1 MFIWSLQEKE
11 EIMSGKFE
19 LKKGKSGKFMFN
31 LKAVNGQVIL
41 TSQTYTSKVAA
52 KNGIESVRTNGSK
65 DASFEQKAS
74 KNGEPYFVLLAANKQ
89 IIGKSEMYSSKA
101 SMLNGIAS
109 VKKNAP
115 EAMVEDLTG

>member
-1 MFIWSLQEKE
+1 
-11 EIMSGKFE
+11 MSGKFE
-19 LKKGKSGKFMFN
+19 MKKGKSGKFMFN

-115 EAMVEDLTG
+115 EAMVEDLAG